1 MALTRTRIRI
11 SCMIKKPQ
19 HKWSEAFIPFAI
31 RITKYLYPCLCNKI
45 LLLDK
50 YNADADLWRLF
61 VNYKDCSAPRFSK
74 TSKPFQSWLGSHISE
89 RLRIDKR
96 CLTINKQMED
106 SPTSATA
113 RSCALCCSYEDTR
126 HAIKFWEEIGFGIVQ
141 ALNCVNFRC

>member
-1 MALTRTRIRI
+1 MPICGGSLSTTRIVLR
-11 SCMIKKPQ
+11 Q
-19 HKWSEAFIPFAI
+19 AFQ
-31 RITKYLYPCLCNKI
+31 
-45 LLLDK
+45 
-50 YNADADLWRLF
+50 
-61 VNYKDCSAPRFSK
+61 K

-126 HAIKFWEEIGFGIVQ
+126 HAIKFWEEVGFGIVQ
-141 ALNCVNFRC
+141 ALYEKKVASCKWIISSWIEWERIEELIQKSFNWIKLPCRYFLIIINIFHYYDNEKIRC